1 MPSKP
6 TQATIFAYQVGFG
19 DCFLVRFTYAAAT
32 KHILIDF
39 GTTGLPADVAS
50 DQLLVIAN
58 DIAKKCN
65 GKLDAVVATHR
76 HADHISGFARN
87 AKGTASGDVIRSL
100 SPDVVVQPW
109 TEEPD
114 LAKDA
119 KSPRQE
125 LKGAKGVVTSLG
137 KMHLISENVVALLD
151 RQSSSFSAAL
161 AGQVRFIGEDN
172 ISNKS
177 AVENLA
183 TMAPQQVYV
192 FHGSRSGLEAVL
204 PGIRTHVLGPPT
216 VTQSSS
222 ITKQKAHDPDE
233 FWQLQLK
240 RVTDDVGPS
249 DASSAVFPQDIEA
262 PGSKLPMSSR
272 WIARRM
278 RDARGDQLLQ
288 IVRSLDKQMNNTSV
302 ILLFEA
308 GNKKLLFPGDAQI
321 ENWQFALSKPKFQK
335 LLASVDV
342 YKVGHHGSLNATPKT
357 LWNLFDKRGPT
368 SKSGR
373 MKSVLSTMPGKHGS
387 ATSHTEV
394 PRSTLLKELAS
405 KTELHSTHTMPRRE
419 LCEEIRISLQ

>member
-1 MPSKP
+1 MPIKP
-6 TQATIFAYQVGFG
+6 HQATIFAYQVGFG
-19 DCFLVRFTYAAAT
+19 DCFLVRFTYAAAV

-50 DQLLVIAN
+50 DQMLVIAN
-58 DIAKKCN
+58 DVARKCS
-65 GKLDAVVATHR
+65 GKLDAIVATHR
-76 HADHISGFARN
+76 HQDHISGFARN

-119 KSPRQE
+119 KGPRSE
-125 LKGAKGVVTSLG
+125 RKDARGVAKALG
-137 KMHLISENVVALLD
+137 NMHMISQNVVSMLE
-151 RQSSSFSAAL
+151 RQPSTFSAGL
-161 AGQVRFIGEDN
+161 AAQVRFIGEDN

-183 TMAPQQVYV
+183 TMAATRAYV
-192 FHGSRSGLEAVL
+192 FHGSPSGLEGVL
-204 PGIRTHVLGPPT
+204 PGVKTHVLGPPT
-216 VTQSSS
+216 VEQSSA
-222 ITKQKAHDPDE
+222 ITKQRARDPDE

-240 RVTDDVGPS
+240 RVADDVGSVDESTSP
-249 DASSAVFPQDIEA
+249 FPRDVEA
-262 PGSKLPMSSR
+262 PGGKLPMSSR
-272 WIARRM
+272 WLARRM

-342 YKVGHHGSLNATPKT
+342 YKVGHHGSLNATPKA
-357 LWNLFDKRGPT
+357 LWNMFDKRGPA

-373 MKSVLSTMPGKHGS
+373 MKSVLSTMPGKHGAAS
-387 ATSHTEV
+387 SHTEV

-405 KTELHSTHTMPRRE
+405 KTDLHSTHKMAHSD